1 MKFGKILYSFLMLN
15 LWITAEHS
23 SIYNTASSSNAI
35 YNSYNLFTQDSPFSG
50 ELNGTQDDL
59 DVEQFET
66 QSSTQNN
73 RGHSALQTAILSNAS
88 TTDIEKLLQQK
99 DCGVDFQDRDGRT
112 ALHYAALYD
121 NQPIVE
127 LLLQSGANANMADHE
142 GWTPLMVAVNAN
154 AFTTTQIL
162 LQHQASCSI
171 VNFEDKKAIDYAHNN
186 RIVSILKEQCND

>member
-1 MKFGKILYSFLMLN
+1 MKFGNILYSFLMLN

-35 YNSYNLFTQDSPFSG
+35 YNSYNLFTQDSAFSG
-50 ELNGTQDDL
+50 ELNGIQDNL
-59 DVEQFET
+59 DVEQFAT

-88 TTDIEKLLQQK
+88 TTDIEKLLQQN
-99 DCGVDFQDRDGRT
+99 DGFVDFQDRDGRT
-112 ALHYAALYD
+112 ALHYAALY
-121 NQPIVE
+121 NNLPIVE
-127 LLLQSGANANMADHE
+127 LLLQSGANTNISDHQ

-154 AFTTTQIL
+154 SFTTIHLL
-162 LQHQASCSI
+162 LQYQAQCSI

-186 RIVSILKEQCND
+186 RIVLILKEQCND